1 MLLIWIYP
9 DSVALAL
16 DGMLLI
22 QTVYLIYESRV
33 AARRTVAFISRADDR
48 LCLSGKVEVSGSK
61 CAAVCFSLNETRRYV
76 SEDGGGWLRE
86 WRLN

>member
-9 DSVALAL
+9 LG
-16 DGMLLI
+16 GMLLI
-22 QTVYLIYESRV
+22 QTVYFIYESRS
-33 AARRTVAFISRADDR
+33 VAFISRADDR
-48 LCLSGKVEVSGSK
+48 HRLCLSGKVEVSSGSK

-76 SEDGGGWLRE
+76 SEGGGGGEGGGGRLRE